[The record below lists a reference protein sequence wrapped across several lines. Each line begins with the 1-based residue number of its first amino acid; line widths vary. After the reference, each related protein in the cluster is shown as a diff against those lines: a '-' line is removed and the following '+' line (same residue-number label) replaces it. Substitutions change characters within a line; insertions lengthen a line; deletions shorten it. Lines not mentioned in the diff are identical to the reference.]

1 MGYMQ
6 DVDLWLGVLLS
17 EFADDRISLGD
28 LQHAIREKLLESY
41 RNGLKAAGHS
51 PAPREP
57 ESRPPRRFVRRR

>member
-17 EFADDRISLGD
+17 EFADDRIGLGD
-28 LQHAIREKLLESY
+28 VHRAIRERLLESY

-57 ESRPPRRFVRRR
+57 ESRPPRRSERQR